1 VRRLPVRTSVV
12 GVLCGLGSVGLMA
25 GALASPASASGA
37 VSGSSSGSAGD
48 SGDVRHVLLLSV
60 DGMHQSDLSWYV
72 KAHRASKGLARLVG
86 SGTSYTHALTPF
98 PSDSFPGLVG
108 QVTGGNPGTTGIW
121 YDVSYNAALLAPGT
135 TTCTGAGAPA
145 LGTTVAYDESIDLVS
160 TSIDA
165 GQGLAGLPGSIL
177 SMTGQPRS
185 LINPAALP
193 VDPATCAP
201 VYPHSYLRVN
211 NVFNVLRANKLRT
224 AWSDKHAAYEILNGP
239 SGDGVQDLFTPE
251 INSSTD
257 PANPD
262 GDDWTQD
269 NAKTQQYDA
278 YKVSAVLNEVDG
290 YDHSRS
296 TRVGVPALFGMN
308 FQSVS
313 TAQKLPTSGGLAG
326 GYLADGVTPGPVLTS
341 ALDFVDAEV
350 AALLA
355 ELDAQ
360 RLTGS
365 TAVILSAKHGQSP
378 QDGASLNRI
387 KDGTILDALDAAW
400 IAAGGSGPLVAG
412 GTNDDAMIMWL
423 TDRSPK
429 ATAFAKSFLLAYN
442 GNGTGSDGKATSTDL
457 AGTPKP
463 YTSAGLSSVLIGKQL
478 DAVTGARASDGR
490 VPDLIG
496 IAQHGVV
503 YTGGEG
509 KISEHGGAD
518 LQDRNVPL
526 VVSTP
531 GDGARRGRTVGQT
544 VETTQIAPTVLSLL
558 DLNPKALD
566 AVRIEGTQV
575 LPGR

>member
-12 GVLCGLGSVGLMA
+12 GVLCGLGSVGLVA
-25 GALASPASASGA
+25 GALASPASASGSA
-37 VSGSSSGSAGD
+37 AGSSSGSAAE

-72 KAHRASKGLARLVG
+72 TAHPASKGLARLVG

-108 QVTGGNPGTTGIW
+108 QVTGGNPGTSGIW

-145 LGTTVAYDESIDLVS
+145 LGTTVAYDESVDLVP

-185 LINPAALP
+185 LVNPAALP

-211 NVFNVLRANKLRT
+211 TVFNVLRANKLRT

-262 GDDWTQD
+262 GNDWTKD
-269 NAKTQQYDA
+269 NAKTEQYDA

-341 ALDFVDAEV
+341 ALDVVDTEV

-360 RLTGS
+360 HLTGS

-387 KDGTILDALDAAW
+387 KDGTILDELDAAW
-400 IAAGGSGPLVAG
+400 IKAGGSGPLVAG

-429 ATAFAKSFLLAYN
+429 ATAFAKSFLLGYS
-442 GNGTGSDGKATSTDL
+442 GNGTGSDGRATSTDL
-457 AGTPKP
+457 AGHPKP
-463 YTSAGLSSVLIGKQL
+463 YTSAGLSSVLVGKQL

-503 YTGGEG
+503 YTGGTG

-526 VVSTP
+526 VVSAP
-531 GDGARRGRTVGQT
+531 GDGTRRVRTVGQT

-558 DLNPKALD
+558 DLDPKALD
-566 AVRIEGTQV
+566 AVRIEGTKV
-575 LPGR
+575 LPGQ